1 MWAGIACFST
11 AHAQTY
17 SSEEIIISGIG
28 FSRFTVQLEPDAA
41 FAAHPEAARWLRIF
55 DRNLCWSGVF
65 RIQDSRYN
73 ACKAQG
79 HAPDMQ
85 LLAQLV
91 KTKGGGSHPAC
102 GRRQR
107 RQCAALAGHDAAERR
122 I

>member
-1 MWAGIACFST
+1 MWTGIAWFSA

-41 FAAHPEAARWLRIF
+41 FAAHPEASRWLRIF

-79 HAPDMQ
+79 RTPDMK

-91 KTKGGGSHPAC
+91 KTTGGSLV
-102 GRRQR
+102 R
-107 RQCAALAGHDAAERR
+107 LAVAGNDGSVLLSQDMKLQNG
-122 I
+122 